1 MFVMVKSYPSLLFI
15 EAANDDTMRGLPSS
29 EKCLAKNASLV
40 SLEIFLLFAYERL
53 LNSVSHLI
61 NSLRSVLD

>member
-1 MFVMVKSYPSLLFI
+1 MFAMVMSYPSLLFI
-15 EAANDDTMRGLPSS
+15 EAANDDTMSDLPSY
-29 EKCLAKNASLV
+29 EKCLARNASLV

-53 LNSVSHLI
+53 LNNVSHLI